1 MRHLNDKRELT
12 KLTKLLDCAEA
23 VQGTRLLQPISYI
36 AMTQH
41 LPAPNPTGLFCV
53 LVLINFLNYTDRA
66 ILPGSA
72 NEFII
77 LISKTLATSRPD
89 IYLGFLQSSFIVGF
103 SFASIIISHLVH
115 FRGAFYICAI
125 GLGLW
130 VFSAILSGIG
140 FYCNSFSLLLLGRM
154 LSGIGE
160 ASFVCT
166 VPPWIAKHAPPGQKG
181 RWLAM
186 FYTALPVGT
195 AFGYSYAAFIA
206 NTFGVYCAFFM
217 ESLAM
222 LPLIAVL
229 LYYAPFYPS
238 HSCPTEQFQKQK
250 LSPTVP
256 LETYSAGNE
265 LIVGHSGTNTSSK
278 DPISVVDEI
287 PDPFPPPENNGFGSG
302 SGSVFLQT
310 HEESPSMIDE
320 LYTVMRSPIYIL
332 ISCGKWK

>member
-1 MRHLNDKRELT
+1 MLLFISQREKCSVFVRVCEVVRRSKLPLLLTSLEMKSHL
-12 KLTKLLDCAEA
+12 
-23 VQGTRLLQPISYI
+23 S
-36 AMTQH
+36 
-41 LPAPNPTGLFCV
+41 APNPNGLFCV

-72 NEFII
+72 NEFIV
-77 LISKTLATSRPD
+77 LISTSLSTSRPD

-115 FRGAFYICAI
+115 FRGPFYLCAI

-130 VFSAILSGIG
+130 VISAVLSGIG

-181 RWLAM
+181 RWLAI

-206 NTFGVYCAFFM
+206 TTFGVYCAFFM

-229 LYYAPFYPS
+229 LNYAPYYPS
-238 HSCPTEQFQKQK
+238 CSSAPTEQLQQQE
-250 LSPTVP
+250 LSPISP
-256 LETYSAGNE
+256 SEIYSTASE
-265 LIVGHSGTNTSSK
+265 MIIGHSGTSTTSK
-278 DPISVVDEI
+278 DPITVGNDDEI
-287 PDPFPPPENNGFGSG
+287 LPGENNGSESISG
-302 SGSVFLQT
+302 TAFVQYV

-320 LYTVMRSPIYIL
+320 LYTVLRSPIYIL
-332 ISCGKWK
+332 ISCGK